1 MESMKSLYW
10 HSKYGADIEGS
21 FESLKQISEKDISR
35 FKEKNYADNKL
46 LSLFQ
51 VMLQKMMLPN
61 RLCTN
66 TRDEHN
72 LVSQLQSTLFVRL

>member
-21 FESLKQISEKDISR
+21 FESLKLISEKGISR

-51 VMLQKMMLPN
+51 VIFQKMMLWN
-61 RLCTN
+61 K
-66 TRDEHN
+66 
-72 LVSQLQSTLFVRL
+72 